1 MNDEAEA
8 DLAAGKFIGRVRMLD
23 VAIPAED
30 FGFAFRNGDTTA
42 KAAADKIITEKRE
55 SGEIPSLFFKY
66 NLMYKQVQTS
76 GL

>member
-1 MNDEAEA
+1 
-8 DLAAGKFIGRVRMLD
+8 MLD

-30 FGFAFRNGDTTA
+30 YGFAFRNGDTTA
-42 KAAADKIITEKRE
+42 KAAADKVISAKRE
-55 SGEIPSLFFKY
+55 NGEIPALFFKY

>member
-1 MNDEAEA
+1 MDDEGEA

-23 VAIPAED
+23 AAIPAEEY
-30 FGFAFRNGDTTA
+30 GFAFRNGDTAT
-42 KAAADKIITEKRE
+42 KAAADKIITAKRE
-55 SGEIPSLFFKY
+55 NGEIAALFFKY